1 MKRREFLG
9 IVGGAATWPIA
20 ARAQQPKAAR
30 VGWVTAAPAADVNP
44 FVDALRAGLA
54 DLGYA
59 EGRNLTIMARY
70 AEGNINHVLPLAEEL
85 AKLPVDV
92 ITTQGTAT
100 RQLQKL
106 SETVPVVYVF
116 SADPVLAGIA
126 DSLAR
131 PGSNMTGISV
141 MSVELNGKR
150 LELLQQIVPRI
161 KRVAIIASP
170 THAGEELE
178 RANSIEMAQKLE
190 ITIRYL
196 PTPSSSDLRRALTD
210 LAADPPEAI
219 VVFPDP
225 ITFAGRREIIA
236 VANGQRIPVISAW
249 ADFAEVGALCT
260 YGPRLVESYRRLA
273 YYVDRILKGA
283 KPSELPIERPTVFEL
298 VINLKAAKALDL
310 EIPPGL
316 LARADRII
324 E

>member
-1 MKRREFLG
+1 MKRRAFLG
-9 IVGGAATWPIA
+9 ALGCAAAWPLTV
-20 ARAQQPKAAR
+20 RAQQPKVAR
-30 VGWVTAAPAADVNP
+30 VGWVTTAPASAVNP

-59 EGRNLTIMARY
+59 EGRNVTITARY
-70 AEGNINHVLPLAEEL
+70 ADGNIDNVLPLAEEL

-92 ITTQGTAT
+92 IATQGTAT
-100 RQLQKL
+100 RQLQKV
-106 SETVPVVYVF
+106 SATVPIVYVF

-126 DSLAR
+126 ESLAR
-131 PGSNMTGISV
+131 PGGNMTGITV

-150 LELLQQIVPRI
+150 LELLREIMPRI
-161 KRVAIIASP
+161 KRIAIIASP

-190 ITIRYL
+190 IDIRYF
-196 PTPSSSDLRRALTD
+196 PTPSPGDLRRALTS

-225 ITFAGRREIIA
+225 ITFTGRREIITFA
-236 VANGQRIPVISAW
+236 DGQRVPVVSAW
-249 ADFAEVGALCT
+249 ADFAEAGALCT
-260 YGPRLVESYRRLA
+260 YGPRLVESYRRLG

-283 KPSELPIERPTVFEL
+283 KPADLPIERPTVFEL
-298 VINLKAAKALDL
+298 VINLKTAKTLGID
-310 EIPPGL
+310 ISPTL
-316 LARADRII
+316 LARADKVI

>member
-9 IVGGAATWPIA
+9 IVGGAATWPLA
-20 ARAQQPKAAR
+20 ARAQQPKVAR
-30 VGWVTAAPAADVNP
+30 IGWVTAAPAPDVNP

-59 EGRNLTIMARY
+59 EGRNVTITARY
-70 AEGNINHVLPLAEEL
+70 AEGNINQVLPLAEEL

-100 RQLQKL
+100 RQLLKL
-106 SETVPVVYVF
+106 SETIPVVYVF

-131 PGSNMTGISV
+131 PGRNMTGISV
-141 MSVELNGKR
+141 MSVDLNGKR

-161 KRVAIIASP
+161 RRVAIIASP

-190 ITIRYL
+190 IAIQYL
-196 PTPSSSDLRRALTD
+196 PTPSSSDLRRALGD

-236 VANGQRIPVISAW
+236 FADAQHIPVISAW

-283 KPSELPIERPTVFEL
+283 KPAELPIERPTVFEL
-298 VINLKAAKALDL
+298 VLNLKAAKALGL

-316 LARADRII
+316 LARADRVI

>member
-1 MKRREFLG
+1 MRRREFIAG
-9 IVGGAATWPIA
+9 IGSAAAWPLVA
-20 ARAQQPKAAR
+20 QAQQQKLAR
-30 VGWVTAAPAADVNP
+30 IGWVTAAPAPDVNP

-54 DLGYA
+54 ELGYA
-59 EGRNLTIMARY
+59 EGRNVAITARY
-70 AEGNINHVLPLAEEL
+70 ADGNINSVLPLAEEL

-100 RQLQKL
+100 RQLLKI

-131 PGSNMTGISV
+131 PGHSMTGISV

-150 LELLQQIVPRI
+150 LELLREIMPQI

-178 RANSIEMAQKLE
+178 RANSAEMAKKLE
-190 ITIRYL
+190 IAIQYF
-196 PTPSSSDLRRALTD
+196 PTPSTDDLRRALMGVAT
-210 LAADPPEAI
+210 DPPDAI

-225 ITFAGRREIIA
+225 ITFSGRREIIA
-236 VANGQRIPVISAW
+236 CANDQRIPDVSAW
-249 ADFAEVGALCT
+249 ADFAQVGALCT

-273 YYVDRILKGA
+273 YYVDRILKGT
-283 KPSELPIERPTVFEL
+283 KPAELPIERPTVFEL
-298 VINLKAAKALDL
+298 VINLKTAKALG
-310 EIPPGL
+310 IVVPPTL
-316 LARADRII
+316 LARADEVI